1 MKKKGLWSQKIIH
14 NQKIILYIKKKS
26 LNSPKQYFFFKYK
39 FHYID
44 FFLFSI
50 LNQIYL
56 FSLFWYAVLHDSMQS
71 LVIGKFGTIFL
82 GAKQLY
88 IKTLLLLG
96 LWLRTQEKKW
106 SRQMN
111 NATSQIRSAD
121 RRGRKWETILPQTVL
136 LIDVSW
142 TQSHTYGEKVR
153 KWESE
158 KESWFEW
165 KTTYPLISPHER
177 GIFPRLLS
185 LIW

>member
-1 MKKKGLWSQKIIH
+1 MIYL
-14 NQKIILYIKKKS
+14 
-26 LNSPKQYFFFKYK
+26 
-39 FHYID
+39 
-44 FFLFSI
+44 FLFSI

-56 FSLFWYAVLHDSMQS
+56 FSLFWYAVFHDSMQN

-121 RRGRKWETILPQTVL
+121 WRGRKWETILLQTVL

-153 KWESE
+153 KWERELVWVEDNLSAD
-158 KESWFEW
+158 KSTW
-165 KTTYPLISPHER
+165 KRNFSSSSFFDLISHYCTV
-177 GIFPRLLS
+177 
-185 LIW
+185 